1 MKHKDTISK
10 YTRAKLKME
19 RLKGF
24 YKHLTLYF
32 VINILIT
39 GIKVFNSVGDWDA
52 FIADLSSFS
61 TLSSWMVWGVILIIH
76 ACAVFVLPKVLGY
89 DWEARKIEQL
99 MEEDLQSKN
108 E

>member
-1 MKHKDTISK
+1 MKHQDTMSK

-19 RLKGF
+19 RLKRF
-24 YKHLTLYF
+24 YTHLGMYF
-32 VINILIT
+32 VINTVIT
-39 GIKVFNSVGDWDA
+39 GVKVSNSVGDWDA
-52 FIADLSSFS
+52 FITDLLSFR
-61 TLSSWMVWGVILIIH
+61 TLSSWMVWGVILLIH
-76 ACAVFVLPKVLGY
+76 ACTVFVFPQVLGY

>member
-1 MKHKDTISK
+1 MKQQDIMSK

-24 YKHLTLYF
+24 YTHLIMYF
-32 VINILIT
+32 VINMFIT
-39 GIKVFNSVGDWDA
+39 GVKVFNSLGNWDA
-52 FIADLSSFS
+52 FIADVFSFS
-61 TLSSWMVWGVILIIH
+61 TLSSWMVWGVILLIH
-76 ACAVFVLPKVLGY
+76 ACAVFVFPNVLGY

-99 MEEDLQSKN
+99 MEKELRSKN